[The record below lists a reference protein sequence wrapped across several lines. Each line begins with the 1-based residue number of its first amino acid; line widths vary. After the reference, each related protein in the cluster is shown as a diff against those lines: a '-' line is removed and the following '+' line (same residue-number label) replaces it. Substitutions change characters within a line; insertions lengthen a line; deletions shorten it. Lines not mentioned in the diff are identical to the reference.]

1 MQLGAPYWSDPE
13 EGSKARWQLA
23 GVVALTLGTT
33 GVRCVLRGVGYRS
46 ARRLAHTACHL
57 PLIPRLSCSVLF
69 NFLGRD
75 FFNALSEKDAE
86 RFTQMLIKW
95 LGGVVL
101 GVPVFVFRD
110 YLQAS
115 AWVYCA

>member
-1 MQLGAPYWSDPE
+1 MYTQGLNTS
-13 EGSKARWQLA
+13 
-23 GVVALTLGTT
+23 
-33 GVRCVLRGVGYRS
+33 S
-46 ARRLAHTACHL
+46 ARSHAQVACHL
-57 PLIPRLSCSVLF
+57 HLILRLSCSVLF

-115 AWVYCA
+115 ACGFVVPYHSCNMKPGHADADNAATLGSRGWRWTGGTT

>member
-1 MQLGAPYWSDPE
+1 
-13 EGSKARWQLA
+13 
-23 GVVALTLGTT
+23 
-33 GVRCVLRGVGYRS
+33 
-46 ARRLAHTACHL
+46 
-57 PLIPRLSCSVLF
+57 VLF

-86 RFTQMLIKW
+86 RFTQMLGKW

-110 YLQAS
+110 YLQVLLACLL
-115 AWVYCA
+115 VCLLL

>member
-1 MQLGAPYWSDPE
+1 MYLTCTSGRPAP
-13 EGSKARWQLA
+13 
-23 GVVALTLGTT
+23 
-33 GVRCVLRGVGYRS
+33 
-46 ARRLAHTACHL
+46 AH
-57 PLIPRLSCSVLF
+57 CSVLF

-110 YLQAS
+110 YLQ
-115 AWVYCA
+115 V

>member
-1 MQLGAPYWSDPE
+1 M
-13 EGSKARWQLA
+13 
-23 GVVALTLGTT
+23 
-33 GVRCVLRGVGYRS
+33 
-46 ARRLAHTACHL
+46 
-57 PLIPRLSCSVLF
+57 LF

-110 YLQAS
+110 YVQVQQKAAS
-115 AWVYCA
+115 SLAAVG